1 MASVILNFAEVS
13 SLDKMQPSIEF
24 NSRWVLQLINGIS
37 NDLQELLKYFN
48 GTTTFILFTKL
59 FSPAASAVFPTRAAL
74 YLNDLELKTLLL
86 PTVKSALLAGGSSV
100 LKCHKHPGVSE

>member
-24 NSRWVLQLINGIS
+24 NSRWVLQLINAI

-48 GTTTFILFTKL
+48 GTTTFIFFTKL

-100 LKCHKHPGVSE
+100 LKCHKPPGVSE

>member
-1 MASVILNFAEVS
+1 
-13 SLDKMQPSIEF
+13 MQPSIEF
-24 NSRWVLQLINGIS
+24 NSRWVLQLINAI

-48 GTTTFILFTKL
+48 GTTTFIFFTKL

-74 YLNDLELKTLLL
+74 YLNDLELKKLLL

>member
-1 MASVILNFAEVS
+1 MASVILNFTEVS

-24 NSRWVLQLINGIS
+24 NSRWVLQLINAI

-48 GTTTFILFTKL
+48 GTTTFIFFTKL

-74 YLNDLELKTLLL
+74 YLNDLELKKLLL
-86 PTVKSALLAGGSSV
+86 PTVKSALLAGGSSG
-100 LKCHKHPGVSE
+100 LKCHKRPGVSE

>member
-1 MASVILNFAEVS
+1 MASVILNFVKVS

-24 NSRWVLQLINGIS
+24 NSRWVLQLINAI

-48 GTTTFILFTKL
+48 GTTTFIFFTKL

-100 LKCHKHPGVSE
+100 LKCHKPPGVSE

>member
-1 MASVILNFAEVS
+1 MASVILNFVKVS

-24 NSRWVLQLINGIS
+24 NSRWVLQLINAI

-48 GTTTFILFTKL
+48 GTTTFIFFTKL

-74 YLNDLELKTLLL
+74 YLNDLELKKLLL

>member
-24 NSRWVLQLINGIS
+24 NSRWVLKLINGI

-48 GTTTFILFTKL
+48 GTTTFIFFTKL

-74 YLNDLELKTLLL
+74 YLNDLELKKLLL

-100 LKCHKHPGVSE
+100 LKCHKRPGVSE